1 MDHSIKLNFVTKIL
15 DAVWSDGKNVLKKS
29 NRYKKIQLFNLK
41 ILCLFHE
48 IQVEDNLVIQ
58 NLAESVGLNGKDLVN
73 LANSQDMKAKLR
85 NQTEEAISLG
95 VFGVPTVQVGR
106 ELFWGSETDT
116 LLHIEDAV
124 KGVDN
129 YDLSLIEKW
138 VNIKPSAVRIKK
150 E

>member
-1 MDHSIKLNFVTKIL
+1 M
-15 DAVWSDGKNVLKKS
+15 
-29 NRYKKIQLFNLK
+29 
-41 ILCLFHE
+41 
-48 IQVEDNLVIQ
+48 VIQ

-73 LANSQDMKAKLR
+73 LANSQEMKARLR

-95 VFGVPTVQVGR
+95 VFGVPTVQVGQ

-129 YDLSLIEKW
+129 YDRNLIEKW
-138 VNIKPSAVRIKK
+138 VSIKPSAARIKK
-150 E
+150 